1 MADTDSVGGTVL
13 VDAVADTVVAV
24 VGVVGVVAVVA
35 VDFAA
40 AGASY
45 KSLILRWV
53 DV

>member
-1 MADTDSVGGTVL
+1 MADTDFVGGTGL

-24 VGVVGVVAVVA
+24 VGVVAVVA
-35 VDFAA
+35 VDSAA
-40 AGASY
+40 AGASC